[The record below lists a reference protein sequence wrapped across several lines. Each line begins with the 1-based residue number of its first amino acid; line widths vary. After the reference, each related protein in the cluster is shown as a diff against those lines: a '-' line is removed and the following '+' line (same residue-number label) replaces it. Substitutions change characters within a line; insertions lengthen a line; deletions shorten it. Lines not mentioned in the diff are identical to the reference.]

1 MKNLFETLKQIG
13 VVVAGGWILG
23 IALDEAASGKF
34 GTSVQNLA
42 KKATKGFG
50 I

>member
-1 MKNLFETLKQIG
+1 MKNIFGILKRVGI
-13 VVVAGGWILG
+13 VVAGGWLLG
-23 IALDEAASGKF
+23 IALDEAASGKY
-34 GTSVQNLA
+34 GTLLQNSA